1 LPGDRFDET
10 AFPATGAAVKS
21 MHELVSKGHERAC
34 LCVGLSK
41 MVAGHCINFLARSGK
56 SLSASSGLM
65 ASISEPGSR
74 TNEDEAAQLRGAE
87 RTPPAGTRRMQEPDL
102 LIVPNARHLD
112 SALRPSANS
121 TLCEV
126 RNLTGIRSSFG
137 EPGAL
142 FSTPAGTSSTEGGC
156 PGLDPF
162 RGSGCGAKWIC
173 NRLARLAKTV
183 RFLAPLIAAVRCHSR
198 SSRTRQVHFWLER
211 ESPAAQ
217 PTSPRRKRSRSSSIG
232 FLKAAERNTRARR

>member
-1 LPGDRFDET
+1 MVRSASKPDVKV
-10 AFPATGAAVKS
+10 ASGAAAAALIIARLQVRVLPSVRVLQSQPGLQKTQRY
-21 MHELVSKGHERAC
+21 VSY
-34 LCVGLSK
+34 
-41 MVAGHCINFLARSGK
+41 
-56 SLSASSGLM
+56 
-65 ASISEPGSR
+65 P
-74 TNEDEAAQLRGAE
+74 
-87 RTPPAGTRRMQEPDL
+87 
-102 LIVPNARHLD
+102 
-112 SALRPSANS
+112 
-121 TLCEV
+121 
-126 RNLTGIRSSFG
+126 RNRTGIRSSFG

-183 RFLAPLIAAVRCHSR
+183 RFLAPLIAAVHCHSR

-232 FLKAAERNTRARR
+232 SQEAAGQNTRARR